1 MFKSKKQEDI
11 NKEDVVKDAAQET
24 GSQENVSKEE
34 AASEQDAAEENKG
47 EAEGEEPAQEQP
59 QPTAEE
65 QLTAKLAEANDKY
78 IRLAAE
84 FDNYRRRVA
93 KEKLDLISTA
103 GEDVIKGLLPVLDD
117 CERALQVLNSSTDTE
132 AAKAAKEGTELIY
145 NKLMGYLKSK
155 GLAPIEAVGKEL
167 DTDFHEAVAQFPVQ
181 VTGEFP
187 CGGGFAAAVET
198 GEHDDRGFAGEGQFR
213 CTAAQQC
220 DQLIVDDLDH
230 LLPGGDAADDFAAL
244 ALFFDFFDKF
254 VCDLQIDIR
263 LQKGDPDLLHG
274 ICDIRFGQRTLP
286 AQTFEDCVEL
296 VTQ

>member
-1 MFKSKKQEDI
+1 MFKSKKEEEI
-11 NKEDVVKDAAQET
+11 KKEETVDTAAQAA
-24 GSQENVSKEE
+24 GAQENTQENAEQGAQEGVEQAEGAGEQEPQQQE
-34 AASEQDAAEENKG
+34 AA
-47 EAEGEEPAQEQP
+47 QP
-59 QPTAEE
+59 SVEE

-117 CERALQVLNSSTDTE
+117 CERALQVLENSTDSE

-181 VTGEFP
+181 EADKKNKIFDVT
-187 CGGGFAAAVET
+187 
-198 GEHDDRGFAGEGQFR
+198 
-213 CTAAQQC
+213 QQGYT
-220 DQLIVDDLDH
+220 LNGKV
-230 LLPGGDAADDFAAL
+230 
-244 ALFFDFFDKF
+244 
-254 VCDLQIDIR
+254 
-263 LQKGDPDLLHG
+263 
-274 ICDIRFGQRTLP
+274 IRFAKVVVGI
-286 AQTFEDCVEL
+286 
-296 VTQ
+296 

>member
-1 MFKSKKQEDI
+1 MFKSKKEEEI
-11 NKEDVVKDAAQET
+11 KKEETVDTAAQSA
-24 GSQENVSKEE
+24 GAQENAEKSAEQGAQEGAEQAESAGEQEAKEQE
-34 AASEQDAAEENKG
+34 AA
-47 EAEGEEPAQEQP
+47 QP
-59 QPTAEE
+59 SVEE

-117 CERALQVLNSSTDTE
+117 CERALQVLESSTDSE

-181 VTGEFP
+181 EAEKKNKIFDVT
-187 CGGGFAAAVET
+187 
-198 GEHDDRGFAGEGQFR
+198 
-213 CTAAQQC
+213 QQGYT
-220 DQLIVDDLDH
+220 LNGKV
-230 LLPGGDAADDFAAL
+230 
-244 ALFFDFFDKF
+244 
-254 VCDLQIDIR
+254 
-263 LQKGDPDLLHG
+263 
-274 ICDIRFGQRTLP
+274 IRFAKVVVGI
-286 AQTFEDCVEL
+286 
-296 VTQ
+296 

>member
-1 MFKSKKQEDI
+1 MFKSKKEEEI
-11 NKEDVVKDAAQET
+11 KKEETVDTAAQAA
-24 GSQENVSKEE
+24 GAQENTQENAEQGAQEGAEQAEGAGEQEPQQQEE
-34 AASEQDAAEENKG
+34 A
-47 EAEGEEPAQEQP
+47 QP
-59 QPTAEE
+59 SVEE

-117 CERALQVLNSSTDTE
+117 CERALQVLENSTDSE

-181 VTGEFP
+181 EADKKNKIFDVT
-187 CGGGFAAAVET
+187 
-198 GEHDDRGFAGEGQFR
+198 
-213 CTAAQQC
+213 QQGYT
-220 DQLIVDDLDH
+220 LNGKV
-230 LLPGGDAADDFAAL
+230 
-244 ALFFDFFDKF
+244 
-254 VCDLQIDIR
+254 
-263 LQKGDPDLLHG
+263 
-274 ICDIRFGQRTLP
+274 IRFAKVVVGI
-286 AQTFEDCVEL
+286 
-296 VTQ
+296 

>member
-1 MFKSKKQEDI
+1 MFKSKKQEEV
-11 NKEDVVKDAAQET
+11 NTEAEVKGAGQEA
-24 GSQENVSKEE
+24 GAQENVNAE
-34 AASEQDAAEENKG
+34 ANAAAAGENVADAEKAENG
-47 EAEGEEPAQEQP
+47 AQESENGEQQNSQA

-65 QLTAKLAEANDKY
+65 QLTAKLAETNDKY

-117 CERALQVLNSSTDTE
+117 CERALQVLNASTDSE

-181 VTGEFP
+181 EADKKNKIFDVT
-187 CGGGFAAAVET
+187 
-198 GEHDDRGFAGEGQFR
+198 
-213 CTAAQQC
+213 QQGYT
-220 DQLIVDDLDH
+220 LNGKV
-230 LLPGGDAADDFAAL
+230 
-244 ALFFDFFDKF
+244 
-254 VCDLQIDIR
+254 
-263 LQKGDPDLLHG
+263 
-274 ICDIRFGQRTLP
+274 IRFAKVVVGI
-286 AQTFEDCVEL
+286 
-296 VTQ
+296 

>member
-1 MFKSKKQEDI
+1 MFKSKKQEEV
-11 NKEDVVKDAAQET
+11 NKEAEVKGAQQEA
-24 GSQENVSKEE
+24 GAQENVNTETN
-34 AASEQDAAEENKG
+34 AAEQDGNQVEADANGEGQQENG
-47 EAEGEEPAQEQP
+47 EQGQQP

-65 QLTAKLAEANDKY
+65 QLTAKLAETNDKY

-117 CERALQVLNSSTDTE
+117 CERALQVLNASTDSE

-181 VTGEFP
+181 QGYTLNGKV
-187 CGGGFAAAVET
+187 
-198 GEHDDRGFAGEGQFR
+198 
-213 CTAAQQC
+213 
-220 DQLIVDDLDH
+220 
-230 LLPGGDAADDFAAL
+230 
-244 ALFFDFFDKF
+244 
-254 VCDLQIDIR
+254 
-263 LQKGDPDLLHG
+263 
-274 ICDIRFGQRTLP
+274 IRFAKVVVGI
-286 AQTFEDCVEL
+286 
-296 VTQ
+296 